1 MSLVMDKT
9 CKSATILNEINQN
22 GGKYLVDLVLYDV
35 YIDDEKLGKDKK
47 ALSLRLEFRSDEKT
61 LKDEAVDNVMNSLF
75 ERLKNQYGAQLR

>member
-1 MSLVMDKT
+1 G
-9 CKSATILNEINQN
+9 IFNEIKQN

-61 LKDEAVDNVMNSLF
+61 LKDEVVDDVMNKLF

>member
-1 MSLVMDKT
+1 
-9 CKSATILNEINQN
+9 
-22 GGKYLVDLVLYDV
+22 VLYDV